1 VELTGR
7 TADDALVALHD
18 SDYDLNGAVEQ
29 LLENENDQVSYVAS
43 SRKMKSVENV
53 LCVRWCNVWLLL

>member
-1 VELTGR
+1 MVIKYTLLWQIVELTGR

-29 LLENENDQVSYVAS
+29 LLENENDQVSYIA
-43 SRKMKSVENV
+43 
-53 LCVRWCNVWLLL
+53 